1 MRWLSNPSTD
11 PFYNMAFDEWC
22 LQNGPKDEVV
32 FYLWRN
38 SPSVIIGISQNQYAE
53 VNLGYLKEHGINL
66 VRRSTGG
73 GAVYHD
79 LQNLNYS
86 FVGPLSLMGT
96 TAEGEHPSAVVM
108 MAKALSEFGVNAE
121 VSGRNDIFVDGHK
134 VSGYAKR
141 VWKDRTIVHGTLMYD
156 VDIETLTAALD
167 TPDSKLHRKG
177 VASVRSR
184 VTNLKD
190 LLPFDSLDSLQA
202 ALQEQ
207 FSASDPEIVL
217 TPGQLAEI
225 EAIRKNKYSNPDWIE
240 GKWTEND

>member
-1 MRWLSNPSTD
+1 M
-11 PFYNMAFDEWC
+11 
-22 LQNGPKDEVV
+22 
-32 FYLWRN
+32 
-38 SPSVIIGISQNQYAE
+38 
-53 VNLGYLKEHGINL
+53 L
-66 VRRSTGG
+66 VARMI
-73 GAVYHD
+73 AVAI
-79 LQNLNYS
+79 
-86 FVGPLSLMGT
+86 F
-96 TAEGEHPSAVVM
+96 VVM
-108 MAKALSEFGVNAE
+108 
-121 VSGRNDIFVDGHK
+121 FVMIIMEK
-134 VSGYAKR
+134 VEKQY
-141 VWKDRTIVHGTLMYD
+141 I
-156 VDIETLTAALD
+156 TLTAGLD

-190 LLPFDSLDSLQA
+190 LMQFDSLDSLQA